1 MNFRMGLILA
11 GSLVFVGGC
20 AASSGGGGSAAAP
33 SMPTSGGETLA
44 QGERPRDDEN
54 TRSAEDHLEQGDA
67 AATPDEAAQHYQL
80 AADQAQAAV
89 TADPTNP
96 LAYRLLALAQIGLGD
111 LIAADAAMDRAEEL
125 RPIYSLETEGIR
137 ERAWIAQYQNAAPLV
152 EAGDYPGAI
161 EMFEGADAIYG
172 ERPEVKIY
180 LGQLYVQEERYDE
193 GIEVLREATEIINSD
208 RIELMDSTTAAS
220 WREQETQI
228 PVFIAQA
235 LMQTERYDEAA
246 DVLES
251 LLAEDPGN
259 MGYLRQLAALYV
271 EIGQPE
277 EAQGIYDRMTQ
288 SGDLSSD
295 EWYAIGVGY
304 YQMDDNVGAIDAF
317 STAAELSVNNRDAL
331 EMWARSVVEEYPAGG
346 GEDAVAPP
354 AGVLEGAQE
363 AAERWLEL
371 DPANRF
377 AHLILAQTAN
387 RLGNEDLARDLVT
400 AVEELQVVVSN
411 ISMQRYPDGG
421 GMVVGTLTNG
431 AMEAGSSVTMNFEF
445 YDASGSVIGSE
456 QAMVVMPAV
465 DGTQTFQVEFVSSQ
479 IVEGYGYTI
488 GGM

>member
-20 AASSGGGGSAAAP
+20 AASSGGGSAAAP
-33 SMPTSGGETLA
+33 SMPSAGGETLA
-44 QGERPRDDEN
+44 QGERPREN
-54 TRSAEDHLEQGDA
+54 DMTRSAEDHLEQGDA
-67 AATPDEAAQHYQL
+67 AATPEEAAQHYQL
-80 AADQAQAAV
+80 AAQEAQAAID
-89 TADPTNP
+89 ADPTNP
-96 LAYRLLALAQIGLGD
+96 LAHRLLAMAHIGTGD

-125 RPIYSLETEGIR
+125 RPIYELETESIR
-137 ERAWIAQYQNAAPLV
+137 EQAWISQYQKATPFV
-152 EAGDYPGAI
+152 ESGDYAGAI
-161 EMFEGADAIYG
+161 ELFEQADAIYE

-180 LGQLYVQEERYDE
+180 LGQLYVQEEQYDE
-193 GIEVLREATEIINSD
+193 GIVVLREATDIINSD
-208 RIELMDSTTAAS
+208 RIEMMDSATAAS
-220 WREQETQI
+220 WREQEQQVPI
-228 PVFIAQA
+228 FIAQA
-235 LMQTERYDEAA
+235 LMQTQRYDEAST
-246 DVLES
+246 VLEE

-271 EIGQPE
+271 EMGQPE

-288 SGDLSSD
+288 AGDLSSD

-304 YQMDDNVGAIDAF
+304 YQMDDNVGAIEAF
-317 STAAELSVNNRDAL
+317 RTAAEMSVNNRDAL
-331 EMWARSVVEEYPAGG
+331 EMWSRSVVEEYPAGG
-346 GEDAVAPP
+346 GEDAVQPP

-387 RLGNEDLARDLVT
+387 RLGNEDRARDLVA
-400 AVEELQVVVSN
+400 AVEALEVVVSN

-431 AMEAGSSVTMNFEF
+431 SMEAGSNVTMNFQF

-465 DGTQTFQVEFVSSQ
+465 EGTQTFQVEFVSSQ
-479 IVEGYGYTI
+479 MVEGYGYTI

>member
-20 AASSGGGGSAAAP
+20 AASSGGGSAAAP
-33 SMPTSGGETLA
+33 SMPSAGGETLA
-44 QGERPRDDEN
+44 QGERPRDDDN

-67 AATPDEAAQHYQL
+67 AATPEEAAQHYEL
-80 AADQAQAAV
+80 AAQAAQAAV
-89 TADPTNP
+89 DADPTNP
-96 LAYRLLALAQIGLGD
+96 LAHRLLAMAHIGTGD

-125 RPIYSLETEGIR
+125 RPIYELETESIR
-137 ERAWIAQYQNAAPLV
+137 EQAWIAQYQKATPFV
-152 EAGDYPGAI
+152 ESGDYAGAI
-161 EMFEGADAIYG
+161 EMFEQADAIYE

-180 LGQLYVQEERYDE
+180 LGQLYVQEEQYDE
-193 GIEVLREATEIINSD
+193 GIVVLREATDIINSD
-208 RIELMDSTTAAS
+208 RIEMMDSATAAS
-220 WREQETQI
+220 WREQEQQVPI
-228 PVFIAQA
+228 FIAQA
-235 LMQTERYDEAA
+235 LMQTQRYDEAST
-246 DVLES
+246 VLEE

-271 EIGQPE
+271 EMGQPE
-277 EAQGIYDRMTQ
+277 EARGIYDRMTQ
-288 SGDLSSD
+288 AGDLSSD

-304 YQMDDNVGAIDAF
+304 YQMDDNVGAIEAF
-317 STAAELSVNNRDAL
+317 KTAAEMSVNNRDAL
-331 EMWARSVVEEYPAGG
+331 EMWSRSVVEEYPAGG
-346 GEDAVAPP
+346 GEDAVQPP

-387 RLGNEDLARDLVT
+387 RLGNEDRARDLVA
-400 AVEELQVVVSN
+400 AVEGLEVVVSN

-431 AMEAGSSVTMNFEF
+431 SMEAGSNVTMNFQF

-465 DGTQTFQVEFVSSQ
+465 EGTQTFQVEFVSSQ
-479 IVEGYGYTI
+479 MVDGYGYTI

>member
-20 AASSGGGGSAAAP
+20 AASSGGGSAAAP
-33 SMPTSGGETLA
+33 SMPSAGGETLA
-44 QGERPRDDEN
+44 QGERPRDDDN

-67 AATPDEAAQHYQL
+67 AATPEEAAQHYEL
-80 AADQAQAAV
+80 AAQAAQAAV
-89 TADPTNP
+89 DADPTNP
-96 LAYRLLALAQIGLGD
+96 LAHRLLAMAHIGTGD

-125 RPIYSLETEGIR
+125 RPIYELETESIR
-137 ERAWIAQYQNAAPLV
+137 EQAWIAQYQKATPFV
-152 EAGDYPGAI
+152 ESGDYAGAI
-161 EMFEGADAIYG
+161 EMFEQADAIYE

-180 LGQLYVQEERYDE
+180 LGQLYVQEEQYDE
-193 GIEVLREATEIINSD
+193 GIVVLREATDIINSD
-208 RIELMDSTTAAS
+208 RIEMMDSATAAS
-220 WREQETQI
+220 WREQEQQVPI
-228 PVFIAQA
+228 FIAQA
-235 LMQTERYDEAA
+235 LMQTQRYDEAST
-246 DVLES
+246 VLEE

-271 EIGQPE
+271 EMGQPE
-277 EAQGIYDRMTQ
+277 EAQGIYGRMTQ
-288 SGDLSSD
+288 AGDLSSD

-304 YQMDDNVGAIDAF
+304 YQMDDNVGAIEAF
-317 STAAELSVNNRDAL
+317 KTAAEMSVNNRDAL
-331 EMWARSVVEEYPAGG
+331 EMWSRSVVEEYPAGG
-346 GEDAVAPP
+346 GEDAVQPP

-387 RLGNEDLARDLVT
+387 RLGNEDRARDLVA
-400 AVEELQVVVSN
+400 AVEGLEVVVSN

-431 AMEAGSSVTMNFEF
+431 SMEAGSNVTMNFQF

-465 DGTQTFQVEFVSSQ
+465 EGTQTFQVEFVSSQ
-479 IVEGYGYTI
+479 MVDGYGYTI